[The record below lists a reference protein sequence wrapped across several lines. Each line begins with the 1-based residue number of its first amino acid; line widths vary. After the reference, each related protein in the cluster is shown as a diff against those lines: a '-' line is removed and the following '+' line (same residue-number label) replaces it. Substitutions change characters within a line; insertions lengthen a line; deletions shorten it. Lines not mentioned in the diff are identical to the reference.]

1 MVGVIS
7 NGKKVNVLKSI
18 LNNCSEFIKGLAS
31 SKEEIIKINIPQNIL
46 FRTQLICTYISEES
60 DYPFELENFIMFLYL
75 DFIKNSITRY
85 NPKKTYINLTKE
97 YYKRDLIT
105 ISDGSET
112 YIVDTTRT
120 EFFEITI
127 GMDKKDVAKGQ
138 LILDELYSLYGRKIE
153 FDKLIESLWIGFIEE
168 YKLGENKKAYK
179 TILKMLKSCL
189 Y

>member
-7 NGKKVNVLKSI
+7 NRKSVNSLKGIFKS
-18 LNNCSEFIKGLAS
+18 CSEFIKGLAT

-60 DYPFELENFIMFLYL
+60 DYTFGLDNFIMFLYL
-75 DFIKNSITRY
+75 DFIKNAITRY

-105 ISDGSET
+105 ISNGEET
-112 YIVDTTRT
+112 YIIDNTKT

-127 GMDKKDVAKGQ
+127 GMDKNDVSKGQ

-179 TILKMLKSCL
+179 TILKMLQSCL